1 MGNKNSSIV
10 MSKTEEEKI
19 KKKYLTDPRVI
30 NIYNEIKKERSII
43 VPTPTPTPT
52 VENFEDIKVI
62 PLNEKINNDL
72 KKKFNENFKF

>member
-19 KKKYLTDPRVI
+19 KEKYLSDPRVI
-30 NIYNEIKKERSII
+30 NIYNEIKKERSIP
-43 VPTPTPTPT
+43 VPTPT
-52 VENFEDIKVI
+52 VENFEDTKVI

>member
-1 MGNKNSSIV
+1 MGNKNSSII

-19 KKKYLTDPRVI
+19 KKKYLSDPRVI
-30 NIYNEIKKERSII
+30 NIYNEIKKERSI
-43 VPTPTPTPT
+43 PEPTPTPT
-52 VENFEDIKVI
+52 VENFEDIKVM

>member
-19 KKKYLTDPRVI
+19 KEKYLSDPRVI
-30 NIYNEIKKERSII
+30 NIYNEIKKERSTP
-43 VPTPTPTPT
+43 VPTPTPT
-52 VENFEDIKVI
+52 VENFKDIKVI
-62 PLNEKINNDL
+62 SLNEKINNDL